1 MIFEWG
7 NEKIGEMNKKILDHY
22 LEFSTYT
29 FPGLYLEKLKNDLPD
44 DVRETSFL
52 VRKSLIHRTTL
63 STGNTG
69 TNTDLKFGDI
79 TKIPWWRQPED
90 DILVTTS
97 AMLAELYRRD
107 SRGFTIDREAQ
118 NKLVLTCRFTALM
131 MASILKS
138 KGIPTRVR
146 SGNASYFD
154 EGELGN
160 VSTDHWINQYWNE
173 KENRWITI
181 DVDGSLSLNENFDPY
196 DMPDGKFDFPADAW
210 LGIRSGKL
218 DPQHFHNSS
227 GVRGL
232 IVVLWSLFYDFHCLM
247 NNEIIYGHGPIY
259 GNPKRFEILTSQ
271 EFEKIDNLAR
281 LMQNPDENFDEL
293 IKIWENEKDFRLL
306 QGGLL

>member
-1 MIFEWG
+1 
-7 NEKIGEMNKKILDHY
+7 MNKKVLDHY

-29 FPGLYLEKLKNDLPD
+29 FPGLYLEKLKNDLPND
-44 DVRETSFL
+44 IREIGLL

-63 STGNTG
+63 ATGNTL
-69 TNTDLKFGDI
+69 TNSDLRFGDM
-79 TKIPWWRQPED
+79 TKIHWWRQPED
-90 DILVTTS
+90 DVLVTAS

-107 SRGFTIDREAQ
+107 SRGFIIDREAQ
-118 NKLVLTCRFTALM
+118 NKLVLTCRFTAIM

-138 KGIPTRVR
+138 KGIPARVR

-160 VSTDHWINQYWNE
+160 VSTDHWVNQYWNE

-218 DPQHFHNSS
+218 DPQHFHNAS

-232 IVVLWSLFYDFHCLM
+232 IVVLWSLFYDFHSLM
-247 NNEIIYGHGPIY
+247 NSEIIYTHNPIY
-259 GNPKRFEILTSQ
+259 GNPKRFEILTTQ
-271 EFEKIDNLAR
+271 ELEKIDSLAK

-293 IKIWENEKDFRLL
+293 VKIWENDKDFRLL